1 MELSYFFSSKQ
12 GSDIFRLSFLK
23 ENLILLPQ
31 EIFVLVNSIQFTTFL
46 YKFSTMKKIF
56 AFGLI
61 VLTFL
66 SCKKQ
71 EYDVII
77 RNGTVYDGSGKPGVV
92 TDVGIHADTV
102 DFIGDLS
109 QAVGKNEIDA
119 KGLAVAPGFINML
132 SHAEI
137 SLLFDGNSQSDIRQ
151 GVTLEVFGEG
161 SMGPMN
167 DTMKKDEEEA
177 MKHDPDWAYK
187 IDWTSLGDYFE
198 SLERR
203 KITPNV
209 ASFVSAITVRVH
221 ELGYANRA
229 PSSEE
234 LERMKAL
241 VKQAMEEG
249 AMGLTSAL
257 IYAPANYAS
266 TEELIELSKVASQ
279 YGGMY
284 IAHIRSEGNSI
295 FEAVD
300 ETIRIA
306 REAKL
311 PAEIYHLKFSG
322 KDNWNKIDSVIT
334 MIDKANKE
342 GLKIT
347 ADMYTYT
354 AGATGLDAAMPP
366 WLQEGGIKEW
376 IKRMK
381 DPVMRKKALQEMRT
395 PTNKWENLMK
405 LAGDFDKVLLMGFT
419 NDSLRKNFTGKTLGQ
434 VAKIYGKSPE
444 ETAMDLVI
452 TDGTRVGTAYFLM
465 TEENV
470 KRQIQLPYV
479 SFGSDAE
486 SSTAAGNFLKTPTHP
501 RAYGNFS
508 RLLGKYVRDEKV
520 ISLEESIRRLTS
532 LPAYNLRIKKRGLLQ
547 TGYYADLA
555 IFDPAKVQDNATF
568 ENPHQYSTGMVHV
581 FVNGVQVLKDGEHTN
596 EKPGRIVRGPGYDLQ
611 MK

>member
-1 MELSYFFSSKQ
+1 
-12 GSDIFRLSFLK
+12 
-23 ENLILLPQ
+23 
-31 EIFVLVNSIQFTTFL
+31 
-46 YKFSTMKKIF
+46 MKKLLIF
-56 AFGLI
+56 LAI
-61 VLTFL
+61 IFL
-66 SCKKQ
+66 FVSCKRQ
-71 EYDVII
+71 SFDVVI
-77 RNGTVYDGSGKPGVV
+77 RGGTVYDGSGKSGVV
-92 TDVGIHADTV
+92 ADVGINADTIAFV
-102 DFIGDLS
+102 GNLS
-109 QAVGKNEIDA
+109 NAISKKEINA
-119 KGLAVAPGFINML
+119 TGLAVAPGFINML
-132 SHAEI
+132 SHAEG

-167 DTMKKDEEEA
+167 DKMKADEEEA

-187 IDWTSLGDYFE
+187 IDWTTLGDYFNT
-198 SLERR
+198 LERR
-203 KITPNV
+203 TITPNV

-221 ELGYANRA
+221 ELGYANRP
-229 PSSEE
+229 PSAKE
-234 LERMKAL
+234 LERMKNL
-241 VKQAMEEG
+241 VKVAMDEG

-266 TEELIELSKVASQ
+266 TEELIELSKVAAVS
-279 YGGMY
+279 GGMY
-284 IAHIRSEGNSI
+284 IAHIRSEGNSML
-295 FEAVD
+295 EAVE

-306 REAKL
+306 KEANI

-322 KDNWNKIDSVIT
+322 NINWNKFDSVT
-334 MIDKANKE
+334 AMIDNANKS

-347 ADMYTYT
+347 ADMYTYV

-381 DPVMRKKALQEMRT
+381 DPLIRKRALQEMRT
-395 PTNKWENLMK
+395 PTNKWENLMM
-405 LAGDFDKVLLMGFT
+405 LAGDFNKVLLLGFT
-419 NDSLRKNFTGKTLGQ
+419 NDSLRKNYTGKTLAE

-470 KRQIQLPYV
+470 KKQIALPYV

-486 SSTAAGNFLKTPTHP
+486 SSTASGNFLKTPTHP

-508 RLLGKYVRDEKV
+508 RLLGKYVREEKV
-520 ISLEESIRRLTS
+520 ITLEEAIRRLTS
-532 LPAYNLRIKKRGLLQ
+532 LPASNLKIKKRGLLQ
-547 TGYYADLA
+547 VGYYADLA
-555 IFDPAKVQDNATF
+555 IFDAEKIADHATF

-581 FVNGVQVLKDGEHTN
+581 FVNGTQVLENGEHTN
-596 EKPGRIVRGPGYDLQ
+596 ARPGRIVRGPGY
-611 MK
+611 KAK

>member
-1 MELSYFFSSKQ
+1 
-12 GSDIFRLSFLK
+12 
-23 ENLILLPQ
+23 
-31 EIFVLVNSIQFTTFL
+31 
-46 YKFSTMKKIF
+46 MKKLF
-56 AFGLI
+56 LI
-61 VLTFL
+61 TAVLL
-66 SCKKQ
+66 LAASCKKQ
-71 EYDVII
+71 EFDVII
-77 RNGTVYDGSGKPGVV
+77 RGGTVYDGTGKAGVQA
-92 TDVGIHADTV
+92 DVGINADTV
-102 DFIGDLS
+102 AFIGDLS
-109 QAVGKNEIDA
+109 SAVGKKEIDA

-132 SHAEI
+132 SHCEV
-137 SLLFDGNSQSDIRQ
+137 SLLLDGNSQSDIRQ
-151 GVTLEVFGEG
+151 GVTLEVLGEG

-167 DTMKKDEEEA
+167 AKMKADDSLAMLHDT
-177 MKHDPDWAYK
+177 DWAYK
-187 IDWTSLGDYFE
+187 IDWTTLGEYLE
-198 SLERR
+198 GLERR
-203 KITPNV
+203 GVSPNV

-229 PSSEE
+229 PSPEE
-234 LERMKAL
+234 LNRMKEL
-241 VKQAMEEG
+241 VRVAMEEG
-249 AMGLTSAL
+249 AMGVTSAL

-279 YGGMY
+279 YNGMY
-284 IAHIRSEGNSI
+284 IAHMRSEGNSI
-295 FEAVD
+295 YAAVD

-306 REAKL
+306 REANL

-322 KDNWNKIDSVIT
+322 KDNWNKIDSVIA
-334 MIDKANKE
+334 MIDQANKA

-366 WLQEGGIKEW
+366 WLQEGGINEW

-381 DPVMRKKALQEMRT
+381 DPAMRKKALQEMRT
-395 PTNKWENLMK
+395 PTDKWENLMM
-405 LAGDFDKVLLMGFT
+405 LAGDFNKVLLMGFT
-419 NDSLRKNFTGKTLGQ
+419 NDSLRKNYTGKTLGE

-470 KRQIQLPYV
+470 MRQIQLPYV

-508 RLLGKYVRDEKV
+508 RLLGKYVREEKV
-520 ISLEESIRRLTS
+520 ISLEEAIRKLTS
-532 LPAYNLRIKKRGLLQ
+532 LPATNLKIKNRGML
-547 TGYYADLA
+547 TPGYFADLA
-555 IFDPAKVQDNATF
+555 IFDASKIADHATF

-581 FVNGVQVLKDGEHTN
+581 FVNGVQVLADGEHTN
-596 EKPGRIVRGPGYDLQ
+596 AKPGRVVRGPGWR
-611 MK
+611 KK

>member
-1 MELSYFFSSKQ
+1 
-12 GSDIFRLSFLK
+12 
-23 ENLILLPQ
+23 
-31 EIFVLVNSIQFTTFL
+31 
-46 YKFSTMKKIF
+46 MKKY
-56 AFGLI
+56 
-61 VLTFL
+61 LTLFIAMFIAL
-66 SCKKQ
+66 ASCKKQ
-71 EYDVII
+71 TYDVII
-77 RNGTVYDGSGKPGVV
+77 RGGTVYDGSGKPGMMA
-92 TDVGIHADTV
+92 DVAMNADTLA
-102 DFIGDLS
+102 FIGDLKN
-109 QAVGKNEIDA
+109 AVGKKEIDA

-132 SHAEI
+132 SHAEG

-167 DTMKKDEEEA
+167 DKMKADDEEA
-177 MKHDPDWAYK
+177 MKRDPDWAYK
-187 IDWTSLGDYFE
+187 IDWTTLCQYLEG
-198 SLERR
+198 LER
-203 KITPNV
+203 KGISTNV

-229 PSSEE
+229 PSAEE

-241 VKQAMEEG
+241 VKQAMDEG
-249 AMGLTSAL
+249 AMGVTSAL

-266 TEELIELSKVASQ
+266 TEELIELSKVAAAS
-279 YGGMY
+279 GGMY

-295 FEAVD
+295 FEAVN

-306 REAKL
+306 REANL

-322 KDNWNKIDSVIT
+322 KDNWNKIDSVIA
-334 MIDKANKE
+334 MIDNANQE

-376 IKRMK
+376 IKRMQN
-381 DPVMRKKALQEMRT
+381 PVMRKKALQEMRT
-395 PTNKWENLMK
+395 PTNKWENLMM

-419 NDSLRKNFTGKTLGQ
+419 NDSLRRNFTGKTLGQ
-434 VAKIYGKSPE
+434 VAKIYGKTPE

-470 KRQIQLPYV
+470 KRQIQLPYI

-508 RLLGKYVRDEKV
+508 RLLGKYVREEKV
-520 ISLEESIRRLTS
+520 ILLEEAVRRLTS
-532 LPAYNLRIKKRGLLQ
+532 LPASNLKIQKRGALMP
-547 TGYYADLA
+547 GYFGDLA
-555 IFDPAKVQDNATF
+555 IFDPTKIADHATF

-581 FVNGVQVLKDGEHTN
+581 FVNGTQVLENGEHTN
-596 EKPGRIVRGPGYDLQ
+596 ARPGRVVRGPGW
-611 MK
+611 KKTE

>member
-1 MELSYFFSSKQ
+1 
-12 GSDIFRLSFLK
+12 
-23 ENLILLPQ
+23 
-31 EIFVLVNSIQFTTFL
+31 
-46 YKFSTMKKIF
+46 MKKYMTLFIAMF
-56 AFGLI
+56 VALA
-61 VLTFL
+61 

-71 EYDVII
+71 TYDVII
-77 RNGTVYDGSGKPGVV
+77 RGGTVYDGSGKPGMMA
-92 TDVGIHADTV
+92 DVAMNADTLA
-102 DFIGDLS
+102 FIGDLKS
-109 QAVGKNEIDA
+109 AVGKKEIDA

-132 SHAEI
+132 SHAEG

-167 DTMKKDEEEA
+167 DKMKADDEEA
-177 MKHDPDWAYK
+177 MKRDPDWAYK
-187 IDWTSLGDYFE
+187 IDWTTLGQYLE
-198 SLERR
+198 GLER
-203 KITPNV
+203 KGVSTNV

-229 PSSEE
+229 PSAEE

-241 VKQAMEEG
+241 VKQAMDEG
-249 AMGLTSAL
+249 AMGVTSAL

-266 TEELIELSKVASQ
+266 TEELIELSKVAAAS
-279 YGGMY
+279 GGMY

-295 FEAVD
+295 FEAVN

-322 KDNWNKIDSVIT
+322 KDNWNKIDSVIA
-334 MIDKANKE
+334 MIDNANRE

-376 IKRMK
+376 IKRMQN
-381 DPVMRKKALQEMRT
+381 PVMRKKALQEMRT
-395 PTNKWENLMK
+395 PTNEWENLMM

-419 NDSLRKNFTGKTLGQ
+419 NDSLRRNFTGKTLGQ
-434 VAKIYGKSPE
+434 VAKIYGKTPE

-470 KRQIQLPYV
+470 KRQIQLPYI

-486 SSTAAGNFLKTPTHP
+486 SSTASGNFLKTPTHP

-508 RLLGKYVRDEKV
+508 RLLGKYVREEKV
-520 ISLEESIRRLTS
+520 ISLEEAVRRLTS
-532 LPAYNLRIKKRGLLQ
+532 LPASNLKIQKRGALMP
-547 TGYYADLA
+547 GYFGDLA
-555 IFDPAKVQDNATF
+555 IFDPTKIADHATF

-581 FVNGVQVLKDGEHTN
+581 FVNGTQVLENGEHTN
-596 EKPGRIVRGPGYDLQ
+596 ARPGRVVRGPGW
-611 MK
+611 KKIE

>member
-1 MELSYFFSSKQ
+1 MTLF
-12 GSDIFRLSFLK
+12 IAM
-23 ENLILLPQ
+23 
-31 EIFVLVNSIQFTTFL
+31 FVAL
-46 YKFSTMKKIF
+46 
-56 AFGLI
+56 A
-61 VLTFL
+61 

-71 EYDVII
+71 TYDVII
-77 RNGTVYDGSGKPGVV
+77 RGGTVYDGSGKPGMMA
-92 TDVGIHADTV
+92 DVGMNADTLA
-102 DFIGDLS
+102 FIGDLKN
-109 QAVGKNEIDA
+109 AVGKKEIDA

-132 SHAEI
+132 SHAEG

-167 DTMKKDEEEA
+167 DKMKADDEEA
-177 MKHDPDWAYK
+177 MKRDPDWAYK
-187 IDWTSLGDYFE
+187 IDWTTLGQYLE
-198 SLERR
+198 GLER
-203 KITPNV
+203 KGISTNV

-229 PSSEE
+229 PSAEE

-241 VKQAMEEG
+241 VKQAMDEG
-249 AMGLTSAL
+249 AMGVTSAL

-266 TEELIELSKVASQ
+266 TEELIELSKVAAAS
-279 YGGMY
+279 GGMY

-295 FEAVD
+295 FEAVN

-322 KDNWNKIDSVIT
+322 KDNWNKIDSVIA
-334 MIDKANKE
+334 MIDNANQE

-366 WLQEGGIKEW
+366 WLQEGGLKEW
-376 IKRMK
+376 IKRMQN
-381 DPVMRKKALQEMRT
+381 PVIRKKALQEMRT
-395 PTNKWENLMK
+395 PTNEWENLMM

-419 NDSLRKNFTGKTLGQ
+419 NDSLRRNFTGKTLGQ
-434 VAKIYGKSPE
+434 VAKIYGKTPE

-470 KRQIQLPYV
+470 KRQIQLPYI

-486 SSTAAGNFLKTPTHP
+486 SSTASGNFLKIPTHP

-508 RLLGKYVRDEKV
+508 RLLGKYVREEKV
-520 ISLEESIRRLTS
+520 ISLEEAIRRLTS
-532 LPAYNLRIKKRGLLQ
+532 LPASNLKIQKRGALMP
-547 TGYYADLA
+547 GYFGDVA
-555 IFDPAKVQDNATF
+555 IFDPTKIADHATF

-581 FVNGVQVLKDGEHTN
+581 FVNGTQVLENGEHTN
-596 EKPGRIVRGPGYDLQ
+596 ARPGRVVRGPGW
-611 MK
+611 KKTE

>member
-1 MELSYFFSSKQ
+1 
-12 GSDIFRLSFLK
+12 
-23 ENLILLPQ
+23 
-31 EIFVLVNSIQFTTFL
+31 
-46 YKFSTMKKIF
+46 MKK
-56 AFGLI
+56 L
-61 VLTFL
+61 FL
-66 SCKKQ
+66 FTSLLLLLAACKKQ
-71 EYDVII
+71 EFDVII
-77 RNGTVYDGSGKPGVV
+77 RGGTVYDGTGKAGVV
-92 TDVGIHADTV
+92 ADVGINADTV
-102 DFIGDLS
+102 AFIGDLS
-109 QAVGKNEIDA
+109 SAVGKKEIDA

-132 SHAEI
+132 SHCEV

-151 GVTLEVFGEG
+151 GVTLEVLGEG

-167 DTMKKDEEEA
+167 AKMKADDSLAMLHDT
-177 MKHDPDWAYK
+177 DWAYK
-187 IDWTSLGDYFE
+187 IDWTTLGEYLE
-198 SLERR
+198 GLERR
-203 KITPNV
+203 GVSPNV

-229 PSSEE
+229 PSPEE
-234 LERMKAL
+234 LNRMKEL
-241 VKQAMEEG
+241 VRVAMEEG
-249 AMGLTSAL
+249 AMGVTSAL

-279 YGGMY
+279 YNGMY
-284 IAHIRSEGNSI
+284 IAHMRSEGNSI
-295 FEAVD
+295 YAAVD

-306 REAKL
+306 REANL

-322 KDNWNKIDSVIT
+322 KDNWNKIDSVIA
-334 MIDKANKE
+334 MIDRANKS
-342 GLKIT
+342 GVKIT

-366 WLQEGGIKEW
+366 WLQEGGINEW

-395 PTNKWENLMK
+395 PTDKWENLMM

-419 NDSLRKNFTGKTLGQ
+419 NDSLRKNYTGKTLGE

-470 KRQIQLPYV
+470 MRQIQLPYV

-508 RLLGKYVRDEKV
+508 RLLGKYVREEKV
-520 ISLEESIRRLTS
+520 ISLEEAIRRLTL
-532 LPAYNLRIKKRGLLQ
+532 LPATNLKIKKRGMLAP
-547 TGYYADLA
+547 GYFADLA
-555 IFDPAKVQDNATF
+555 IFDASKIADHATF

-581 FVNGVQVLKDGEHTN
+581 FVNGVQVLADGEHTN
-596 EKPGRIVRGPGYDLQ
+596 AKPGRVVRGPGW
-611 MK
+611 KKR